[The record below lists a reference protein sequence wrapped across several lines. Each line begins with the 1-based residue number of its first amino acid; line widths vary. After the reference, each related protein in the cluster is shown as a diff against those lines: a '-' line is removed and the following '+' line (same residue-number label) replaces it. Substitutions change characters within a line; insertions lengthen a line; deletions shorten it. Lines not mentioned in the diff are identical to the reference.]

1 MLAGAKAGG
10 LGLAERKRG
19 RKGCCFLSHRSSKRC
34 HFLHRLSLFSPK
46 YVFSLPEYNS
56 SPKGRRLYP
65 QIPLHLPR
73 GRRFLPENVTVLR
86 NTYFS
91 PPNVTFS
98 TQNITTPLQ
107 KSSFSRKVENF
118 FSPTLFPPQHDIP
131 AKGKCSHNNARSY
144 PKIRS
149 SREDNIVFPDSITFF
164 PKDEKFFSC
173 KRKLRNCPSP
183 LLSAEILSRGEQLG
197 KAFGRVPECR
207 LLPTARPFGQ
217 FGSRQRATS
226 AGCFPPNRGLFSAAR
241 KGAILPSPCV
251 LAESTSPGATIQS
264 HWRLNLDR
272 VRFSLFLHCCTLT
285 FCYGGEKE
293 RRLSVKKV
301 TGTLSSA
308 SSCDLCVNTRRR
320 VKCHLLGCKVVFW
333 GKNNAVF

>member
-1 MLAGAKAGG
+1 MQARSPEGRVLFCAENQKEGGGRGARAKGCWPSGPKCGRQDACCAEIVTEGCLPGQKAGG

-131 AKGKCSHNNARSY
+131 AKGKCSHSNARSY

-149 SREDNIVFPDSITFF
+149 SREDNIVFPDSTTFF
-164 PKDEKFFSC
+164 LKTKNFLLQKETTELPESA
-173 KRKLRNCPSP
+173 LIGRNPQ
-183 LLSAEILSRGEQLG
+183 SR
-197 KAFGRVPECR
+197 R
-207 LLPTARPFGQ
+207 TARQSVRSRPRMPLAADSRAFGQ

-264 HWRLNLDR
+264 HWRLIWREFVSLS
-272 VRFSLFLHCCTLT
+272 FSIAAL
-285 FCYGGEKE
+285 
-293 RRLSVKKV
+293 
-301 TGTLSSA
+301 
-308 SSCDLCVNTRRR
+308 
-320 VKCHLLGCKVVFW
+320 
-333 GKNNAVF
+333 